1 MNLVIPFTKDIKFK
15 TNIGEILSVS
25 LEHDY
30 STNDT
35 EVLGNFTISGEYKIH
50 EVSVNKEKFSY
61 VLPFSVSL
69 PSKINPDSVIFE
81 IEDFTYEVK
90 DQETLQVN
98 IEYSIKADEEE
109 KNIELLKP
117 EEDISLDKILD
128 EIDDTREEKLE
139 PETERINQDEEQ
151 TILNNIKMDE
161 EKYVTY
167 KVHILKETDT
177 IESICN
183 NYKVNQS
190 TLEKYN
196 DLKNITNEDKIII
209 PLIDE

>member
-30 STNDT
+30 STNDS

-109 KNIELLKP
+109 NIELLKP

-128 EIDDTREEKLE
+128 EIDDTREEELK
-139 PETERINQDEEQ
+139 PEIERINQDEEQ

-177 IESICN
+177 IESICT
-183 NYKVNQS
+183 NYKINQS